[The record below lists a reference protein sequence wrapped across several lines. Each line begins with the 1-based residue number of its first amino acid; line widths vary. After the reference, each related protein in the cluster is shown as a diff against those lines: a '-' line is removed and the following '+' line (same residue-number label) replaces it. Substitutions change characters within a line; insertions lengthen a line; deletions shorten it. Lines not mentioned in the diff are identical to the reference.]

1 MIFWSALSRNLQV
14 DTVVFNTFARACA
27 PTSGWALSIHL
38 LSGIMRRSLSW
49 TDTTYTASLV
59 AVQRSHWNSCCDL
72 LSESL
77 RSRTAL
83 VAPLAAG
90 IRCCCVGQA
99 WQDAIKLLKRLKA
112 NVSFKEVDLIFPEYE
127 VVTMTCIKANAFI
140 NARCQIDATK
150 ISFLAF
156 LSQFMQKNIIKIN
169 IIIYIQNKFNIHI

>member
-1 MIFWSALSRNLQV
+1 MILGSALSRNLQV

-27 PTSGWALSIHL
+27 PTDGWALSIHL
-38 LSGIMRRSLSW
+38 LCGIMRRSLSW

-77 RSRTAL
+77 RSRIAL

-99 WQDAIKLLKRLKA
+99 WQDAMKLLKRLKA
-112 NVSFKEVDLIFPEYE
+112 NVSFKEADLIFPEYE

-140 NARCQIDATK
+140 NGRFQVDATK
-150 ISFLAF
+150 TTFLSF
-156 LSQFMQKNIIKIN
+156 LSQFNKKHDINKSKKNST
-169 IIIYIQNKFNIHI
+169 